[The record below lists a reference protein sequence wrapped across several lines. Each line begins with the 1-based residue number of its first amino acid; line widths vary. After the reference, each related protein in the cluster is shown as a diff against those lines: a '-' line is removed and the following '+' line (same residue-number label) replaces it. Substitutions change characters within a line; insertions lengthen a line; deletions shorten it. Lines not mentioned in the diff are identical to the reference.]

1 MYEEKTIDHLDN
13 RSVSIK
19 TDVYLTYDGES
30 YKIKTTRVSYVNSE
44 SDRKRLQEEQPQ
56 KVVNAVF
63 AIWGDKATVP
73 DIKNDNTV
81 D

>member
-44 SDRKRLQEEQPQ
+44 SDRKKLQEEQPQ

-63 AIWGDKATVP
+63 AIWGDKETVT
-73 DIKNDNTV
+73 DKENDNTV
-81 D
+81 N

>member
-19 TDVYLTYDGES
+19 TDVYLTYEGES

-44 SDRKRLQEEQPQ
+44 SDRKRLQEEQPE
-56 KVVNAVF
+56 KVAKAVF

-73 DIKNDNTV
+73 DIQSNKSV